1 MDMLGGDG
9 IGKQCRT
16 ADIMADAAYAVLSQP
31 KDYTGQFLVDEDV
44 LKKEGIRDFD
54 PYAVQKGRP
63 TQLFKLV
70 PCGTHR
76 VCKWSPGHPLLPDF
90 FLDEAPDHLVEKME
104 EHGKTNK
111 LCSQVDKYWHCHECT
126 CVLCHVLP
134 GATPAF
140 KLPSSSSAPPSASGP
155 IESTFEVIKGV
166 INEDVV
172 KSTQGI
178 YQFDL
183 SGITRDYLGPD

>member
-54 PYAVQKGRP
+54 PYAVQKGRL
-63 TQLFKLV
+63 TQFFSLV

-76 VCKWSPGHPLLPDF
+76 VCK
-90 FLDEAPDHLVEKME
+90 
-104 EHGKTNK
+104 
-111 LCSQVDKYWHCHECT
+111 
-126 CVLCHVLP
+126 
-134 GATPAF
+134 
-140 KLPSSSSAPPSASGP
+140 
-155 IESTFEVIKGV
+155 
-166 INEDVV
+166 
-172 KSTQGI
+172 
-178 YQFDL
+178 
-183 SGITRDYLGPD
+183 

>member
-63 TQLFKLV
+63 SRLFSLV
-70 PCGTHR
+70 PCGTHH
-76 VCKWSPGHPLLPDF
+76 VCIWPPGHPLLPDF

-104 EHGKTNK
+104 EHGKRNRMY
-111 LCSQVDKYWHCHECT
+111 S
-126 CVLCHVLP
+126 
-134 GATPAF
+134 
-140 KLPSSSSAPPSASGP
+140 
-155 IESTFEVIKGV
+155 
-166 INEDVV
+166 
-172 KSTQGI
+172 
-178 YQFDL
+178 
-183 SGITRDYLGPD
+183 